1 MSKWILAWLFIG
13 SFLKAEGQALPIV
26 VQDGQK
32 FYQYTIQENQTLA
45 QIQTLFNTD
54 IDTLLALNP
63 GLERKVE
70 FGTQIIVPVKK
81 GTLQHVVEAQQT
93 LYAISRL
100 YEVPVDSLY
109 AWNPTATTGLQI
121 GQVLRI
127 HNTILPFDPN
137 GPANAATTKNNP
149 RAPQLSDSI
158 IRHTVLANETL
169 YAIAK
174 RYMVSADT
182 LMKINK
188 LSSSRVGAGQ
198 QILVPIRKV
207 NSPPVPIQNI
217 PLAKELQPS
226 KGQRVFPIAK
236 KSSYNIALFLPFQ
249 LDSSS
254 TNNRFVSNAALE
266 YYMGFKMAIDSL
278 TKLGLVAD
286 IHIYDEQSKSP
297 TLQQILQSEQ
307 MKTVDLI
314 FSPLQEVPAKVVAD
328 FAAKNKVPVVF
339 PVQMNSDI
347 VQMAANF
354 MAYTTSERA
363 LIEQLASH
371 IHSHFQGYT
380 IVLVSDVNTVDQYAE
395 QHFRTTFSSVPT
407 SESKLKL
414 QGANFANFQK
424 FKTLGEPLLVVS
436 FTKDKEKVQ
445 ALLKIAEKDSSVQIA
460 GCKDWLDFKNFDDPK
475 VTQQPF
481 LVALPSSFDYAD
493 PKIIEFHREYRRK
506 YNSDLTKMACLGYDV
521 TMHLGSLLLGVNEV
535 QNGLITNLQLQLNT
549 PVNNIENGAAKVVWY
564 RYSSLKNYE

>member
-1 MSKWILAWLFIG
+1 MSKWIFACIFIC
-13 SFLKAEGQALPIV
+13 SYLKAEGQSLPIV

-54 IDTLLALNP
+54 IDILLSLNP

-70 FGTQIIVPVKK
+70 LGTTIIVPVKT

-109 AWNPTATTGLQI
+109 AWNPTAKAGLQI
-121 GQVLRI
+121 GQVLHI
-127 HNTILPFDPN
+127 HNTTLPFDPN
-137 GPANAATTKNNP
+137 GAAKATTTKHDA

-158 IRHTVLANETL
+158 VRHTVQANETL

-174 RYMVSADT
+174 RYMVTADT

-188 LSSSRVGAGQ
+188 LNSSRVGAGQ
-198 QILVPIRKV
+198 QILIPISKV
-207 NSPPVPIQNI
+207 NSPQVPIQNI
-217 PLAKELQPS
+217 PIAKDLQPS
-226 KGQRVFPIAK
+226 KGQKAFPIAK
-236 KSSYNIALFLPFQ
+236 KSRYNIALFLPFQ
-249 LDSSS
+249 LDNSSA
-254 TNNRFVSNAALE
+254 NNRFVSNAALE

-286 IHIYDEQSKSP
+286 INIYDEQSKSP

-307 MKTVDLI
+307 MSTVDLI
-314 FSPLQEVPAKVVAD
+314 FSPLQEVPARVVAD
-328 FAAKNKVPVVF
+328 FAAKKNVPVVF
-339 PVQMNSDI
+339 PVQMNSAI

-354 MAYTTSERA
+354 MTYTTTEHA

-371 IHSHFQGYT
+371 IHSHFQGHT
-380 IVLVSDVNTVDQYAE
+380 IVLVSDPNTTDKFSE
-395 QHFRTTFSSVPT
+395 QHFRSTFSSVPT
-407 SESKLKL
+407 SQSKLKL
-414 QGANFANFQK
+414 QEANFANFQK

-445 ALLKIAEKDSSVQIA
+445 ALLKFAAKDSAIQIA
-460 GCKDWLDFKNFDDPK
+460 GCKDWIDLKNFDDPL
-475 VTQQPF
+475 VSQQPF
-481 LVALPSSFDYAD
+481 LVALPSSFDYSD
-493 PKIIEFHREYRRK
+493 PKIVEFHRQYRRK

-521 TMHLGSLLLGVNEV
+521 TMHLGKLLLGANEV
-535 QNGLITNLQLQLNT
+535 QNGLITNLQFKSSAT
-549 PVNNIENGAAKVVWY
+549 DNNIENGAAKVVWH
-564 RYSSLKNYE
+564 RYTSLRNYE